1 METLKTLSN
10 TFMLT
15 YSPLDQFDNVSFNL
29 FNVVFE
35 SSDFYALYVFE
46 LEYDLI
52 SLFTNNGNNA
62 WVFGQGHLICGLGNI
77 ALITYYWNVKMN
89 EVAPQIKKQ
98 YEGEF
103 FMLSFI
109 IFLQILAVL
118 PLSLWFA
125 DSILMTSIES
135 GDKKLFNLEIIP
147 QINFSFNID
156 EAFVTLLAAFLFIGG
171 AEEEEDESF
180 ILEEEESDFVEDIV
194 APLYLSNL
202 GKDVQDNAAL
212 YLKLN
217 AVFSF
222 VLYNNLIGMIPYSDT
237 ATSSLIL
244 TFWVALSVFGSLIYI
259 LLKMHGVN
267 YFFALF
273 MPSGS
278 PLALAFLLI
287 PIEFISYVF
296 RVVSL
301 SVRLFANMFA
311 GHTLLKVIVGFSWSM
326 LLLGDVFLIINLF
339 PMAILFL
346 LTFLEI
352 GVAIVQAYIFTTL
365 TALYLKDLFVAH

>member
-1 METLKTLSN
+1 MGWFFPTEKNSMVYNVGLTDLPKSDQYWSPSKETWEICAFHGVPIYTVEDAN
-10 TFMLT
+10 
-15 YSPLDQFDNVSFNL
+15 QFIFSYLYNSEYKIQLV
-29 FNVVFE
+29 
-35 SSDFYALYVFE
+35 DF
-46 LEYDLI
+46 
-52 SLFTNNGNNA
+52 T
-62 WVFGQGHLICGLGNI
+62 
-77 ALITYYWNVKMN
+77 
-89 EVAPQIKKQ
+89 IK
-98 YEGEF
+98 
-103 FMLSFI
+103 
-109 IFLQILAVL
+109 IFLQIN
-118 PLSLWFA
+118 
-125 DSILMTSIES
+125 I
-135 GDKKLFNLEIIP
+135 
-147 QINFSFNID
+147 SFNFD
-156 EAFVTLLAAFLFIGG
+156 ET
-171 AEEEEDESF
+171 F
-180 ILEEEESDFVEDIV
+180 ILEEESDFVEDIV

-202 GKDVQDNAAL
+202 EKDVQDNAEL

-217 AVFSF
+217 AIFSF

-259 LLKMHGVN
+259 LLKMHGVH

-296 RVVSL
+296 RVVNL
-301 SVRLFANMFA
+301 SVRFPANMFA

-326 LLLGDVFLIINLF
+326 LLLVDVFLIINLF
-339 PMAILFL
+339 SMGILFL